1 MPKNTIK
8 VYFDGN
14 CGLCSKEIN
23 YYSKIDKKNIF
34 EWVNIYINDTDLKKL
49 GITKSEALM
58 ELHALDEN
66 GKMYKG
72 VDSFILIWKNLSFF
86 WSILGILVS
95 FYPIY
100 LTAKF
105 AYKKFAIQRFNKLGY
120 CDINVN

>member
-1 MPKNTIK
+1 MSISTIK

-34 EWVNIYINDTDLKKL
+34 EWVNIYTHDTDLKKL

-86 WSILGILVS
+86 WTILGILVS

-105 AYKKFAIQRFNKLGY
+105 AYRKFAIQRFNKLGY
-120 CDINVN
+120 CDIKIN

>member
-1 MPKNTIK
+1 MSLSTIK

-23 YYSKIDKKNIF
+23 YYRKIDKKNIF
-34 EWVNIYINDTDLKKL
+34 EWVNIYTHDTDLKKL

-105 AYKKFAIQRFNKLGY
+105 AYRKFAIQRFNKLGY
-120 CDINVN
+120 CDIKIK

>member
-1 MPKNTIK
+1 MSKNTIK

-23 YYSKIDKKNIF
+23 YYRKIDKKNIF

-72 VDSFILIWKNLSFF
+72 IDSFILILEEFIFLLVNFRYLSFF
-86 WSILGILVS
+86 LPYI
-95 FYPIY
+95 
-100 LTAKF
+100 
-105 AYKKFAIQRFNKLGY
+105 FN
-120 CDINVN
+120 C

>member
-1 MPKNTIK
+1 MSLNTIK

-23 YYSKIDKKNIF
+23 YYRKIDKKNIF
-34 EWVNIYINDTDLKKL
+34 EWVNIYIHDTDLKKL

-72 VDSFILIWKNLSFF
+72 VDSFILIWRNLSFF

-100 LTAKF
+100 LISKF
-105 AYKKFAIQRFNKLGY
+105 AYRKFAIQRFNKLGY
-120 CDINVN
+120 CNIKIN

>member
-1 MPKNTIK
+1 MSLNTIK

-23 YYSKIDKKNIF
+23 YYRKIDKKNIF
-34 EWVNIYINDTDLKKL
+34 EWVNIYIHDTDLEKL

-105 AYKKFAIQRFNKLGY
+105 AYKRFAIQRFNKLGY

>member
-1 MPKNTIK
+1 MSKNTIK

-72 VDSFILIWKNLSFF
+72 IDSFILIWKNLSFF

-105 AYKKFAIQRFNKLGY
+105 AYKRFAIQRFNKLGY
-120 CDINVN
+120 CDINDN

>member
-1 MPKNTIK
+1 MSLNNIK

-23 YYSKIDKKNIF
+23 YYRKIDKKNIF
-34 EWVNIYINDTDLKKL
+34 EWVNVYIHDADLEKL

-72 VDSFILIWKNLSFF
+72 IDSFILIWKNLSFF

-100 LTAKF
+100 ITAKF
-105 AYKKFAIQRFNKLGY
+105 AYKRFAIQRFNKLGY